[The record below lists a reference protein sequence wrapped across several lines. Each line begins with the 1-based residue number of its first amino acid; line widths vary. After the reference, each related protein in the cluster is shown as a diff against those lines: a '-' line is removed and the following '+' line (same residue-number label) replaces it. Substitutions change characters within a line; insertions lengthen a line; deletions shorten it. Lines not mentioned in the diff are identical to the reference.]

1 VPGRA
6 DAATLERFMR
16 DLGPAARV
24 ETRVY
29 LTGGAC
35 AVLLGWR
42 PSTIDADIHVVPESD
57 AVFSAIP
64 RLKEDLGLNVEL
76 ASPADFVPE
85 LPGWRERSPFVA
97 REGRVSFHHYDL
109 YAQALAKIERG
120 HVQDRADVAHMLAAG
135 LVEPARLRALF
146 DEVEPDLIR
155 YPAVDGAGL
164 RRAVEAVAGG
174 GRPEP

>member
-1 VPGRA
+1 
-6 DAATLERFMR
+6 
-16 DLGPAARV
+16 
-24 ETRVY
+24 
-29 LTGGAC
+29 
-35 AVLLGWR
+35 
-42 PSTIDADIHVVPESD
+42 
-57 AVFSAIP
+57 
-64 RLKEDLGLNVEL
+64 
-76 ASPADFVPE
+76 
-85 LPGWRERSPFVA
+85 
-97 REGRVSFHHYDL
+97 VSFHHYDL